1 SFNFQIFD
9 ILGNI
14 IYTSKVETLPT
25 DNSWGWNGNYANGKE
40 YNSKTF
46 RYRFNGITLDEKEVN
61 YIGEAVILR

>member
-1 SFNFQIFD
+1 
-9 ILGNI
+9 
-14 IYTSKVETLPT
+14 LPT